1 MDSLIQDLWKKMTVG
16 VVNTEDNTNSVPNNN
31 TNTNPNSKK
40 EEEEE
45 KKGPS
50 VYDDEK
56 PKKEKKISFLE
67 AYEKKEVKLP
77 ECPNITVE
85 EIAKKIKVTS
95 KDDLLDITTILQIL
109 QNSMEVTRKPYVQMI
124 FDNRKGLIHFLLFL
138 N

>member
-16 VVNTEDNTNSVPNNN
+16 VENTEDKNTIPNNS
-31 TNTNPNSKK
+31 TNTNPNPKK

-50 VYDDEK
+50 VYDDEA
-56 PKKEKKISFLE
+56 KKEKNISFLE

-77 ECPNITVE
+77 ECPEITVE
-85 EIAKKIKVTS
+85 DIAKNIKVAN
-95 KDDLLDITTILQIL
+95 KDGLLDITTILSIL
-109 QNSMEVTRKPYVQMI
+109 QNSMEVTRKPYVKMI
-124 FDNRKGLIHFLLFL
+124 FENRKGFFFFSVVF